1 MKQKKKKNFQV
12 GKNTEYNAVFFFTWS
27 TNTLMLRPK
36 AAALKNELYYTET
49 ETFVF
54 INRAVH
60 INKATIT
67 SFMIN

>member
-1 MKQKKKKNFQV
+1 
-12 GKNTEYNAVFFFTWS
+12 
-27 TNTLMLRPK
+27 MLRPK
-36 AAALKNELYYTET
+36 TAALKNELYYTET